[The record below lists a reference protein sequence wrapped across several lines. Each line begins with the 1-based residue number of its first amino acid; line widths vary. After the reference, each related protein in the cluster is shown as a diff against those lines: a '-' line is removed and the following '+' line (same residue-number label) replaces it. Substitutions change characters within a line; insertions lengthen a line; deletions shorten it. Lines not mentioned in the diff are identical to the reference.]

1 MVEKR
6 ESLAI
11 WETFLK
17 VHSNVSLISSYII
30 IIVIIIIYQ
39 SKGKWWKSGKV

>member
-6 ESLAI
+6 ESLGI

-30 IIVIIIIYQ
+30 IIVIIIYQ